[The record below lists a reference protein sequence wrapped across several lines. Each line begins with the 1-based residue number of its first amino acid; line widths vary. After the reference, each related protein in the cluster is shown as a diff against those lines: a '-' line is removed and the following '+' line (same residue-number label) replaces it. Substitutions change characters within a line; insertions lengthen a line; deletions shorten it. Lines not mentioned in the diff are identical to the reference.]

1 MIKKFS
7 KDQYQLRKDFLKQKW
22 GLENAEALEST
33 HKLILNLIRE
43 RWDCL
48 KETQKEYFE
57 RKIAWEERWQEKEKE
72 KEPLQA

>member
-22 GLENAEALEST
+22 GLENAEALEIT
-33 HKLILNLIRE
+33 HRMIIHLIKE
-43 RWDCL
+43 RWECL
-48 KETQKEYFE
+48 KDIQKEYFTQ
-57 RKIAWEERWQEKEKE
+57 KIAWEERWQEKEKE